1 MFVRTASER
10 DLPAVSRLIADS
22 LHATNDALYG
32 PETVDRIARAL
43 YSVAALKILIHRPT
57 SEFLVADDGEAIAGA
72 AIAAAALEDTRT
84 VDVLAFFVR
93 PLLQGMGIGGLLLQE
108 LEESFFESERMRFE
122 VDDRNLRALN
132 FLDSEGYARIGERRE
147 QALATTVVT
156 LAKSLA

>member
-1 MFVRTASER
+1 
-10 DLPAVSRLIADS
+10 
-22 LHATNDALYG
+22 
-32 PETVDRIARAL
+32 
-43 YSVAALKILIHRPT
+43 VAALKILIHRPT

-72 AIAAAALEDTRT
+72 AIAAAALEDART